1 MPRVARTV
9 IAGIPH
15 HVTQRGNNR
24 QDIFFVDDDRRFYLE
39 TLKRESAKYDLEIHA
54 YCLMTNHVH
63 VVAVPGND
71 DSLAMAIGRTHF
83 NYTQYINRFHRR
95 SGHLWQNRYY
105 SCPVDDKSL
114 PVVAWYVETNPVRAG
129 IVRKAWRYKWSSAVA
144 HTGGEDSTGMLQ
156 LDAFRRMATAESW
169 KAYLAEQEDGFLI
182 DLMRAKTSGGRPL
195 GSDSFVSKLE
205 TMVGRRLR
213 PLPHGRPRKETT

>member
-9 IAGIPH
+9 ISGVQH

-24 QDIFFVDDDRRFYLE
+24 QDVFFVDDDRRFYLE

-54 YCLMTNHVH
+54 YCLMTNHIH
-63 VVAVPGND
+63 IVAVPKND
-71 DSLAMAIGRTHF
+71 DSLAMALGRTHLA
-83 NYTQYINRFHRR
+83 YTQYLNRFHRR

-129 IVRKAWRYKWSSAVA
+129 IVRKAWKYEWSSAAA
-144 HTGGEDSTGMLQ
+144 HTGGVDSTGMLQ

-169 KAYLAEQEDGFLI
+169 KAYLTEREDDMLI
-182 DLMRAKTSGGRPL
+182 ETIRAKTSRGRPL

-213 PLPHGRPRKETT
+213 PLANGRPRKESM